1 MATVAWVPS
10 RRRGPASTLT
20 GLQRLPVAVLLIFHL
35 CYGPAAFGLI
45 LCAPLRCFGWHN
57 LPLSYIGHLL
67 SWLVAASFSRS
78 AMARQVSLPQVGSLY
93 DAWMELSDSILD
105 FDKDGAVDDTASA
118 GDNFHLVCECATT
131 GKEWFPVI
139 EETSRARLGR
149 GDLTPATIHHVF
161 SAGSFNT
168 LWTNWVDR
176 EFRDDAG
183 FKNLLIQARVFDAI
197 CLARKGRFFA
207 DSEAMGF
214 LLRRWNKS
222 THTFIAAFGEI
233 TITLEDVA
241 AAILLPIL
249 GDLDPRLVQLD
260 ADEQA
265 IESSLLTVHHTIA
278 AGKKF
283 NAVKTAKLFDWL

>member
-1 MATVAWVPS
+1 MAK
-10 RRRGPASTLT
+10 
-20 GLQRLPVAVLLIFHL
+20 
-35 CYGPAAFGLI
+35 
-45 LCAPLRCFGWHN
+45 
-57 LPLSYIGHLL
+57 
-67 SWLVAASFSRS
+67 
-78 AMARQVSLPQVGSLY
+78 QVSLPQVGSLY

-105 FDKDGAVDDTASA
+105 FDKDGAVDDTASV
-118 GDNFHLVCECATT
+118 GDDFHLVCECVAA

-149 GDLTPATIHHVF
+149 GDLTPATIHPVF

-168 LWTNWVDR
+168 LWTNWIDR
-176 EFRDDAG
+176 EFRDDVG

-222 THTFIAAFGEI
+222 THTFADSAAFGEI
-233 TITLEDVA
+233 TVTLEDVA
-241 AAILLPIL
+241 AATLLPIL

-260 ADEQA
+260 VDE
-265 IESSLLTVHHTIA
+265 
-278 AGKKF
+278 
-283 NAVKTAKLFDWL
+283 